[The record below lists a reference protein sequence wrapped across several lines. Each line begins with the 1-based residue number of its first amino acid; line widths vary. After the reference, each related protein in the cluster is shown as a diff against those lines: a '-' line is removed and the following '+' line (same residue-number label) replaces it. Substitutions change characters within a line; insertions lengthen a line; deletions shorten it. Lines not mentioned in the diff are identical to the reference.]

1 MGVCLVVWI
10 VNWSTPSTL
19 RAISD
24 DLCFAN
30 WSGSV
35 SSIHSEYITH
45 TDTNPLSS
53 SLCFANRSRWVQSI
67 HCRLSHCVQMDLSPS
82 STKEALWIAKCST
95 LHVTVAGAK
104 DDDDNDADGDDFSHL
119 LLVFAALSLHSVRLG
134 CVFRC
139 SFCCRWARLGTEP
152 GKNFLFLSHC
162 SFNPHGPLSPLF
174 HHHSNFSCAH
184 LPPRS
189 LLWLLEYLSW
199 LLARLLAGV
208 WPPAPC
214 SLYV

>member
-95 LHVTVAGAK
+95 LHVMVVKTTTIMMLMVMISHICCWYSLPSLSTVSVSVVSSAVPSVV
-104 DDDDNDADGDDFSHL
+104 DG
-119 LLVFAALSLHSVRLG
+119 LG
-134 CVFRC
+134 WERNLGKTFC
-139 SFCCRWARLGTEP
+139 SCLIVAST
-152 GKNFLFLSHC
+152 
-162 SFNPHGPLSPLF
+162 PHGPLSPLF